1 MVMVGPDA
9 ALVEARLRAGEIEC
23 TGDCDGR
30 LGPWGWARE
39 RQVRDHGRLEP
50 LRPRRSRCRVCL
62 VTHVLLPTL
71 VLLRRTDVVEVIGA
85 ALTARFAEGRSRAE
99 TAREAGVCWET
110 ARGWTRR
117 FRARAAEIRS
127 EFVALAHSWDPELAP
142 IEARGSV
149 ELDALEAIGAA
160 AAAAVRRFGPVP
172 PWALA
177 AGASGG
183 RLLSNTSAP
192 IPAGG

>member
-9 ALVEARLRAGEIEC
+9 ALVEARLRGGEIEC
-23 TGDCDGR
+23 PGDCDGR

-39 RQVRDHGRLEP
+39 RQVRHHGRLEP
-50 LRPRRSRCRVCL
+50 LRPRRSRCRECL

-85 ALTARFAEGRSRAE
+85 ALTARFGEGRSRAE
-99 TAREAGVCWET
+99 TAREAGVCWDT
-110 ARGWTRR
+110 ARGWMRR

-142 IEARGSV
+142 IEPRGSA

-183 RLLSNTSAP
+183 RLLSNTSVP

>member
-1 MVMVGPDA
+1 MVMVGTDA
-9 ALVEARLRAGEIEC
+9 ALVEARLRAGEMEC
-23 TGDCDGR
+23 PGDCWGR

-50 LRPRRSRCRVCL
+50 LRPRRSRCRACL

-71 VLLRRTDVVEVIGA
+71 VLLRRMDVVEVIGA
-85 ALTARFAEGRSRAE
+85 ALTARFMDGRSRAE
-99 TAREAGVCWET
+99 TAREAGVCWDT
-110 ARGWTRR
+110 ARGWVRR
-117 FRARAAEIRS
+117 FRGRAAEIGA
-127 EFVALAHSWDPELAP
+127 EFTALAHRWDPELAS
-142 IEARGSV
+142 IEPRGSV
-149 ELDALEAIGAA
+149 DLDALEAIGAA
-160 AAAAVRRFGPVP
+160 AAAAVRRFGSVP

-183 RLLSNTSAP
+183 RLLSNTTAP